1 MAKRKEIDFYNSSL
15 IKSFGEQLRDKRKEK
30 GLTQEQLSAISLV
43 SARYLLS
50 LELGQAQ
57 YPSLYIILSISV
69 ALDYYEWEFFSL
81 KRL

>member
-43 SARYLLS
+43 SARDLLS